1 MVTRVALAFFILVFS
16 ALPQGTTSRLQGV
29 VVDSSAAIVGGAT
42 VTLKNEGTNAVFE
55 TKTTAAGAY
64 VFESVPSGRYTVL
77 VESPGFK
84 KFTARNNAVSIGQPT
99 TVNVTLQLGAV
110 TETVEVSGAYE
121 AVQTSTSGNMGN
133 LLEEKI
139 IKDLPIVG
147 TRGRN
152 PLDLVLIQPGIT
164 SGSNTGGGIH
174 VHGARDRAWNYTLD
188 GIDTN
193 ETSAGGS
200 NFSPIRANP
209 DSLAEFRVITGNF
222 TADSG
227 RNSGAQVAMVTKSG
241 TNDLHGSGFWFYRTP
256 RFNANEWENN
266 LDNLGKRQ
274 FVQTIF
280 GGSLGG
286 PIRKNQTFFFANG
299 QGLRAL
305 ETAQVTRSVYT
316 QSMRQGIYRYNRTGR
331 NLPAGVAGASVDP
344 SGNPLGNIG
353 SYNIFQNDPQRI
365 GADRS
370 IAALI
375 AATPLPNRF
384 DFGDGLNTAGY
395 TFVAPQNERQ
405 HDITFKIDHIFDPQ
419 NTVSLRYSFGRQDTN
434 CDRVNG
440 GAPIFPGTTCLV
452 DTERTPSN
460 LAVNWRTNPTTTV
473 TNEFVIGF
481 NQFEFFFNQPLASL
495 TNPSLSSPVDLIA
508 NYSFGNNRRV
518 RTAQIVDN
526 LSWVTGKHSLKFG
539 VNIRLQRQN
548 DDRGTVGG
556 FNANP
561 SVNFSTALNPVDPRT
576 FGLPAD
582 VNQQFDLGTLQGHT
596 NFLLGRVGQR
606 SQGFISQGDRFVA
619 GRFDFVTDYPEYD
632 LYIQDT
638 YKLRRNF
645 SIDLGLRL
653 EMKPAPSNV
662 DNRIR
667 RPDQLFVHGAAPQ
680 NSATWV
686 PGQLHADRMNNF
698 GPSVGFAWDPFGTG
712 KTSVRSN
719 YRIAYDRMPTFLLAS
734 TIFPN
739 MPGETFGLAEQQFG
753 INGGRLATMPAL
765 TAPTANPR
773 ELATPAPFGAAGVT
787 VVDPNL
793 KIPTT
798 HQWSFSLQREVFRNT
813 VIEASYIGRRGYNL
827 FGAYNANQSDIFA
840 NGFLAGF
847 NEINAGGQSAVINR
861 ALAGDSRIQAGET
874 ASSMIRRLFPGDL
887 RTGNVAGLAS
897 GLATRIQNGRSVTA
911 ISGAGPFFFNPVPQ
925 FGSVVTIDSNDFSTY
940 HALELTFERRLSKGF
955 YLNAN
960 YTWSKSLDT
969 RSFDPVFT
977 TAASGAAQSASS
989 TPFDIRNRR
998 GNYGISDFNRTHV
1011 YKTTWSYELPFGR
1024 GARFLSAANG
1034 VVDRLLGGWRASGI
1048 LTIASGRPFTVFS
1061 GVNTVS
1067 NAVQSTAVCTG
1078 CTADMG
1084 RAFTDPGQ
1092 GFVFYFDQTER
1103 GRFKLDG
1110 GIAGQQGNT
1119 PRNFFTGDGQFN
1131 LDASLQKDVSLREGL
1146 KLEIRADATNLSNTP
1161 TFGFPTTTAN
1171 AATFGRIRN
1180 TVASSS
1186 RKIQLGARITF

>member
-1 MVTRVALAFFILVFS
+1 
-16 ALPQGTTSRLQGV
+16 
-29 VVDSSAAIVGGAT
+29 
-42 VTLKNEGTNAVFE
+42 
-55 TKTTAAGAY
+55 
-64 VFESVPSGRYTVL
+64 
-77 VESPGFK
+77 
-84 KFTARNNAVSIGQPT
+84 
-99 TVNVTLQLGAV
+99 
-110 TETVEVSGAYE
+110 
-121 AVQTSTSGNMGN
+121 
-133 LLEEKI
+133 
-139 IKDLPIVG
+139 
-147 TRGRN
+147 
-152 PLDLVLIQPGIT
+152 
-164 SGSNTGGGIH
+164 
-174 VHGARDRAWNYTLD
+174 
-188 GIDTN
+188 
-193 ETSAGGS
+193 
-200 NFSPIRANP
+200 
-209 DSLAEFRVITGNF
+209 
-222 TADSG
+222 
-227 RNSGAQVAMVTKSG
+227 
-241 TNDLHGSGFWFYRTP
+241 
-256 RFNANEWENN
+256 
-266 LDNLGKRQ
+266 
-274 FVQTIF
+274 
-280 GGSLGG
+280 
-286 PIRKNQTFFFANG
+286 
-299 QGLRAL
+299 
-305 ETAQVTRSVYT
+305 
-316 QSMRQGIYRYNRTGR
+316 
-331 NLPAGVAGASVDP
+331 
-344 SGNPLGNIG
+344 
-353 SYNIFQNDPQRI
+353 
-365 GADRS
+365 
-370 IAALI
+370 
-375 AATPLPNRF
+375 
-384 DFGDGLNTAGY
+384 
-395 TFVAPQNERQ
+395 
-405 HDITFKIDHIFDPQ
+405 
-419 NTVSLRYSFGRQDTN
+419 
-434 CDRVNG
+434 
-440 GAPIFPGTTCLV
+440 
-452 DTERTPSN
+452 
-460 LAVNWRTNPTTTV
+460 
-473 TNEFVIGF
+473 
-481 NQFEFFFNQPLASL
+481 
-495 TNPSLSSPVDLIA
+495 
-508 NYSFGNNRRV
+508 
-518 RTAQIVDN
+518 
-526 LSWVTGKHSLKFG
+526 
-539 VNIRLQRQN
+539 
-548 DDRGTVGG
+548 
-556 FNANP
+556 
-561 SVNFSTALNPVDPRT
+561 
-576 FGLPAD
+576 
-582 VNQQFDLGTLQGHT
+582 
-596 NFLLGRVGQR
+596 
-606 SQGFISQGDRFVA
+606 
-619 GRFDFVTDYPEYD
+619 
-632 LYIQDT
+632 
-638 YKLRRNF
+638 
-645 SIDLGLRL
+645 
-653 EMKPAPSNV
+653 
-662 DNRIR
+662 
-667 RPDQLFVHGAAPQ
+667 
-680 NSATWV
+680 
-686 PGQLHADRMNNF
+686 MNNF
-698 GPSVGFAWDPFGTG
+698 GPSAGFAWDPFGTG

-911 ISGAGPFFFNPVPQ
+911 ISGAGPFFFNPFPQ

>member
-1 MVTRVALAFFILVFS
+1 MFNRVLFALTLTAISAFS
-16 ALPQGTTSRLQGV
+16 QGTTSRLDGT
-29 VVDSSAAIVGGAT
+29 VVDSSGALVPAAT
-42 VTLKNEGTNAVFE
+42 VTLTNEGTNVSFQ
-55 TKTTAAGAY
+55 TKTTAAGTY
-64 VFESVPSGRYTVL
+64 VFESLQSGRYTVTI
-77 VESPGFK
+77 EATGFK
-84 KFTARNNAVSIGQPT
+84 KFNAKNNAVTIGQPT
-99 TVNVTLQLGAV
+99 TVNVALQVGTVSEA
-110 TETVEVSGAYE
+110 VEVSGAYQ

-152 PLDLVLIQPGIT
+152 PLELVLIQPGIT

-200 NFSPIRANP
+200 NFSPIRTNP

-241 TNDLHGSGFWFYRTP
+241 TNDLHGSAFWFYRTP
-256 RFNANEWENN
+256 RFNANEWELN

-274 FVQTIF
+274 FVQQIF

-286 PIRKNQTFFFANG
+286 PIIKNQTFFFANG

-305 ETAQVTRSVYT
+305 ETAQFTRTVYT
-316 QSMRQGIYRYNRTGR
+316 QSMRQGIYRYNRAGR
-331 NLPAGVAGASVDP
+331 NLPAGVTGGSVDQ
-344 SGNPLGNIG
+344 SGNPIVNIG
-353 SYNIFQNDPQRI
+353 SHNIFQNDPQRL
-365 GADRS
+365 GADRE

-375 AATPLPNRF
+375 AQTPLPNRF
-384 DFGDGLNTAGY
+384 DFGDGLNTAGF
-395 TFVAPQNERQ
+395 TMVAPQNERQ
-405 HDITFKIDHIFDPQ
+405 NDITFKVDHIFDPQ
-419 NTVSLRYSFGRQDTN
+419 NAVYLRYSFGRQDTN

-440 GAPIFPGTTCLV
+440 GAPLFPGSPCLV
-452 DTERTPSN
+452 NTERTPRN
-460 LAVNWRTNPTTTV
+460 LAVNWRTNPTSSI
-473 TNEFVIGF
+473 TNEFVVGF
-481 NQFEFFFNQPLASL
+481 NQFEFFFDQPLASL
-495 TNPSLSSPVDLIA
+495 TRPSLTSPVDLISD
-508 NYSFGNNRRV
+508 YSFGNNRRV
-518 RTAQIVDN
+518 RTAQFVDN
-526 LSWVTGKHSLKFG
+526 FSWIKGKHNLKFG

-576 FGLPAD
+576 FGIPTD

-606 SQGFISQGDRFVA
+606 SQGFISQGDKFVA

-632 LYIQDT
+632 LYIQDNF
-638 YKLRRNF
+638 KLRRNF
-645 SIDLGLRL
+645 SIDIGLRL
-653 EMKPAPSNV
+653 EMKPTPSNV

-667 RPDQLFVHGAAPQ
+667 RPDQLLVNGAAPQ

-686 PGQLHADRMNNF
+686 PGQLFKDRMNNF
-698 GPSVGFAWDPFGTG
+698 GPSIGFAWDPFGTG
-712 KTSVRSN
+712 KTSIRSN

-739 MPGETFGLAEQQFG
+739 MPGETFGLADQQYG
-753 INGGRLATMPAL
+753 INGGRLANMPAIP
-765 TAPTANPR
+765 TPTANPQALSR
-773 ELATPAPFGAAGVT
+773 PAPFGAAGVT
-787 VVDPNL
+787 VVDPNI

-798 HQWSFSLQREVFRNT
+798 HQWSLSIQREVLKNT
-813 VIEASYIGRRGYNL
+813 VVEVSYIGRRGYNL
-827 FGAYNANQSDIFA
+827 FGAYNANQSDIFR
-840 NGFLAGF
+840 NGFLQGF
-847 NEINAGGQSAVINR
+847 NEINAGGQSATINR
-861 ALAGDSRIQAGET
+861 ALSADSRLQAGET
-874 ASSMIRRLFPGDL
+874 PSSMIRRLFPGDL

-897 GLATRIQNGRSVTA
+897 GLATRLQNGRSVTDL
-911 ISGAGPFFFNPVPQ
+911 SGAGPFFFNQFPQ

-977 TAASGAAQSASS
+977 TAASGNAQSATS
-989 TPFDIRNRR
+989 TPFDINNRR

-1024 GARFLSAANG
+1024 TGMFLKGANS
-1034 VVDRLLGGWRASGI
+1034 VVERIVGGWRVSGI
-1048 LTIASGRPFTVFS
+1048 MNIASGRPFTVFS
-1061 GVNTVS
+1061 GANAVS
-1067 NAVQSTAVCTG
+1067 NAVQTTATCNG

-1084 RAFTDPGQ
+1084 KAFTDPSQ
-1092 GFVFYFDQTER
+1092 GLVFYFDQAER
-1103 GRFKLDG
+1103 GRFKIDG
-1110 GIAGQQGNT
+1110 AVPGVQGNT
-1119 PRNFFTGDGQFN
+1119 PRNFFTGDGLFN
-1131 LDASLQKDVSLREGL
+1131 LDASLQKDITIREGK

-1161 TFGFPTTTAN
+1161 TFGFPTATAN

-1180 TVASSS
+1180 SVASSS
-1186 RKIQLGARITF
+1186 RKIQLGARFTF

>member
-1 MVTRVALAFFILVFS
+1 MLARLVTLAFLFGFDLF
-16 ALPQGTTSRLQGV
+16 AQGTTSRLQGV
-29 VVDSSAAIVGGAT
+29 VVDSSGSVVAGAT
-42 VTLKNEGTNAVFE
+42 VTLNNEGTNTTFQ
-55 TKTTAAGAY
+55 TKTTGAGTY
-64 VFESVPSGRYTVL
+64 VFESVQSGRYTVV
-77 VESPGFK
+77 VENAGFK
-84 KFTARNNAVSIGQPT
+84 KFTAKNNLVSIGQPT
-99 TVNVTLQLGAV
+99 TVNVTLQVGSV

-274 FVQTIF
+274 FVQNIF
-280 GGSLGG
+280 GGSVGG
-286 PIRKNQTFFFANG
+286 PIIKNQTFFFANV
-299 QGLRAL
+299 QALRAL
-305 ETAQVTRSVYT
+305 ETAQVTRTVYT
-316 QSMRQGIYRYNRTGR
+316 QSMRQGIYRYNRAGR
-331 NLPAGVAGASVDP
+331 NLPAGVAGGSVDA
-344 SGNPLGNIG
+344 SGNPIVNIG
-353 SYNIFQNDPQRI
+353 SHNILQNDPQRI
-365 GADRS
+365 GADRG

-375 AATPLPNRF
+375 AETPLPNRF
-384 DFGDGLNTAGY
+384 DFGDGLNTAGF

-405 HDITFKIDHIFDPQ
+405 HDVTFKVDHIFDPE
-419 NTVSLRYSFGRQDTN
+419 NTVYLRYSFGRQDTN

-440 GAPIFPGTTCLV
+440 GSPIFPGTTCLV
-452 DTERTPSN
+452 DTQRTPSN
-460 LAVNWRTNPTTTV
+460 LAFNWRTNPTSTI
-473 TNEFVIGF
+473 TNEFVVGF

-495 TNPSLSSPVDLIA
+495 TNPSLTAPVDLIA

-518 RTAQIVDN
+518 RTAQFVDN

-576 FGLPAD
+576 FGLPTD
-582 VNQQFDLGTLQGHT
+582 VNQQFDLGTLQTHT

-645 SIDLGLRL
+645 SLDLGLRL
-653 EMKPAPSNV
+653 EMKPAPSNI

-667 RPDQLFVHGAAPQ
+667 RPDQLMVFGAAPQ
-680 NSATWV
+680 NTATWV

-739 MPGETFGLAEQQFG
+739 MPGETFGLAEQQYG
-753 INGGRLATMPAL
+753 INGGRLANMPAL
-765 TAPTANPR
+765 TPPTANP
-773 ELATPAPFGAAGVT
+773 LTLSTPAPFGAAGVT

-827 FGAYNANQSDIFA
+827 FGAYNANQSDIFS
-840 NGFLAGF
+840 NGFLEGF

-861 ALAGDSRIQAGET
+861 AFARDSRIQAGET

-897 GLATRIQNGRSVTA
+897 GLATRIQGGRNVTDL
-911 ISGAGPFFFNPVPQ
+911 SGAGPFFFNAFPQ

-940 HALELTFERRLSKGF
+940 HALELTLERRLSKGF

-969 RSFDPVFT
+969 RSFDPIFT

-1024 GARFLSAANG
+1024 GAQFLSSTNG
-1034 VVDRLLGGWRASGI
+1034 LVDRVIGGWRVSGI
-1048 LTIASGRPFTVFS
+1048 LTMASGRPFTVFS
-1061 GVNTVS
+1061 GSNTVS
-1067 NAVQSTAVCTG
+1067 NAVQSTAFCNG
-1078 CTADMG
+1078 CTPDMG
-1084 RAFTDPGQ
+1084 RAFTDPTQ
-1092 GFVFYFDQTER
+1092 GLVFYFDQTER
-1103 GRFKLDG
+1103 GLFKIDG
-1110 GIAGQQGNT
+1110 GIAGLQGNT

-1131 LDASLQKDVSLREGL
+1131 LDASLQKDIALREGM

-1186 RKIQLGARITF
+1186 RKIQLGARFTF